1 MSGVTIVW
9 IHLLAFYRDGTAGE
23 KNFKVKSYTLASH
36 SSLCWTPFVRALQ
49 RKNFRNSISQLLTLL
64 HSSLKF
70 TVVLLTSRRFRPLLQ
85 KQPEKWAPGKEREP
99 ASP

>member
-9 IHLLAFYRDGTAGE
+9 IHLLAFYRDGTGE
-23 KNFKVKSYTLASH
+23 KNFKVKSYTLASY
-36 SSLCWTPFVRALQ
+36 SSLCWPPFVRALQ

-85 KQPEKWAPGKEREP
+85 KKA
-99 ASP
+99 